1 MWQSFGIQPLAAAGH
16 SIGEY
21 VAATLAGVF
30 SLEDAARLVAAR
42 GRLIASLP
50 AGGGM
55 SAVLASEKDVLALL
69 AACGTPERTG
79 IAAVNGSTQ
88 TVLSGPLEDLVRI
101 ADKAGSLGISI
112 RHLPVSHAFHSSLMD
127 PILDDF
133 ARVAESIAYDAPG
146 LPVVS
151 NVTGRLVGPAEI
163 SGADY
168 WVRHIRSTVR
178 FFDGFRTLRDMAPA
192 AWLEL
197 GPSGVLTALCRRE
210 QALENSGEDGVWVAA
225 MHAGTPEW
233 RQTCEALAALY
244 RSGAD
249 VDWAAFAQDQHWG
262 RLHLPL
268 YPFQGERHW
277 VDDSFRGIAS
287 GSTAAP
293 AASQDDIWQRLT
305 RAAESASGAEDDR
318 PDGTEYR
325 EHARMIETFCSGYAL
340 EALTDLG
347 AFPDE
352 GFHTARDIAARIG
365 LPERFD
371 QLLPRLLENLAEQG
385 LLARDAAG
393 SYGRP
398 AALDRDLRDRV
409 TSLLDRQEASGLSD
423 RQS

>member
-1 MWQSFGIQPLAAAGH
+1 
-16 SIGEY
+16 
-21 VAATLAGVF
+21 
-30 SLEDAARLVAAR
+30 
-42 GRLIASLP
+42 
-50 AGGGM
+50 
-55 SAVLASEKDVLALL
+55 
-69 AACGTPERTG
+69 
-79 IAAVNGSTQ
+79 
-88 TVLSGPLEDLVRI
+88 
-101 ADKAGSLGISI
+101 
-112 RHLPVSHAFHSSLMD
+112 MD

-210 QALENSGEDGVWVAA
+210 QALENSGEDGAWVAA

-277 VDDSFRGIAS
+277 VDDSVPRHSQRKHRRPGRLA
-287 GSTAAP
+287 GRHL
-293 AASQDDIWQRLT
+293 AASDPGCRIRL
-305 RAAESASGAEDDR
+305 RR
-318 PDGTEYR
+318 
-325 EHARMIETFCSGYAL
+325 
-340 EALTDLG
+340 
-347 AFPDE
+347 
-352 GFHTARDIAARIG
+352 
-365 LPERFD
+365 
-371 QLLPRLLENLAEQG
+371 
-385 LLARDAAG
+385 
-393 SYGRP
+393 
-398 AALDRDLRDRV
+398 
-409 TSLLDRQEASGLSD
+409 
-423 RQS
+423 

>member
-1 MWQSFGIQPLAAAGH
+1 
-16 SIGEY
+16 
-21 VAATLAGVF
+21 
-30 SLEDAARLVAAR
+30 
-42 GRLIASLP
+42 
-50 AGGGM
+50 
-55 SAVLASEKDVLALL
+55 
-69 AACGTPERTG
+69 
-79 IAAVNGSTQ
+79 
-88 TVLSGPLEDLVRI
+88 
-101 ADKAGSLGISI
+101 
-112 RHLPVSHAFHSSLMD
+112 
-127 PILDDF
+127 
-133 ARVAESIAYDAPG
+133 
-146 LPVVS
+146 
-151 NVTGRLVGPAEI
+151 
-163 SGADY
+163 
-168 WVRHIRSTVR
+168 
-178 FFDGFRTLRDMAPA
+178 MAPA

-233 RQTCEALAALY
+233 RQTGEALAALY

-365 LPERFD
+365 LPERYD

-398 AALDRDLRDRV
+398 AAPDRDLRDRV